1 MIVLNTIV
9 CDKLLMQC
17 EDHFVCI
24 LFELQFIYT
33 GRSSIHSLVHQS
45 EHYFC
50 QKSEGVEASTLPAH
64 PPRSKRFC
72 SSKGIVTPPT
82 QTTIL
87 SRAQET
93 VR

>member
-1 MIVLNTIV
+1 
-9 CDKLLMQC
+9 MQEQQGLYHQDQC
-17 EDHFVCI
+17 PMF
-24 LFELQFIYT
+24 FFIY
-33 GRSSIHSLVHQS
+33 SLHQS
-45 EHYFC
+45 KHPHIKQIYFC
-50 QKSEGVEASTLPAH
+50 QKSEGVEASSLPAH

-93 VR
+93 IR